1 MYFYTKKLPLS
12 GWNYNK
18 LTKNNDN
25 LIMKRC
31 RNSMETWTSHAGRN
45 FHSCKTVGWNY
56 QFKEYNAMQS
66 KANPHI
72 LARFRL
78 QISFHMS
85 KFRFEFRPSQ
95 FNKTTIAHLDIKLN

>member
-12 GWNYNK
+12 SWNYDK

-31 RNSMETWTSHAGRN
+31 RNSMETWKSQPGRN
-45 FHSCKTVGWNY
+45 FHSFKTVGWNY

-78 QISFHMS
+78 QISFHIS
-85 KFRFEFRPSQ
+85 NFSYFIVFIFQISIRVQTES
-95 FNKTTIAHLDIKLN
+95 I